1 MNVAVM
7 NELIDAVV
15 AFQELLEKE
24 NIPNMA
30 IGGIAVGV
38 WGEPRLTRDIDMK
51 VLVRRED
58 RAGLLAVLRAFT
70 PLDDNPDDSF
80 RRLGLAFFHDSNGI
94 RIDVMLADTVFDEA
108 AIKRARPV
116 TLFKGK
122 TIRVCTAED
131 LVVYKMLSTR
141 IKDRADVESVIQKQG
156 EALDNDYIEGWL
168 TQFEEALADST
179 LVREF
184 RRMRGRET

>member
-1 MNVAVM
+1 M
-7 NELIDAVV
+7 NELLDAVI
-15 AFQELLEKE
+15 AFQSLLEKKG
-24 NIPNMA
+24 IATMA

-51 VLVRRED
+51 VLVHRED
-58 RAGLLAVLRAFT
+58 RARLLAVLRVFT

-80 RRLGLAFFHDSNGI
+80 RRLGLAFFHDSNGV

-108 AIKRARPV
+108 AIKRARVV

-141 IKDRADVESVIQKQG
+141 LKDRADVESVIQKQG
-156 EALDNDYIEGWL
+156 DALDNAYIEGWL

-179 LVREF
+179 LVQEF
-184 RRMRGRET
+184 RKMRGR